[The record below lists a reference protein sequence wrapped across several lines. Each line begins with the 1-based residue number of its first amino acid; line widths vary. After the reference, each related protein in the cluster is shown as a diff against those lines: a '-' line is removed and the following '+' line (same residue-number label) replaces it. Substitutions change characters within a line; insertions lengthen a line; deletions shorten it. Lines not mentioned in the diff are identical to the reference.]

1 MWVRG
6 VEEIERGVTCGRQPV
21 WCLSVYGLGTDLC
34 YVCVYALSGRQ
45 GVQVLGEGHWE
56 VISTD
61 FLQGQRSAV
70 QCSHRWQK
78 VRGGREGRE
87 G

>member
-1 MWVRG
+1 M
-6 VEEIERGVTCGRQPV
+6 
-21 WCLSVYGLGTDLC
+21 
-34 YVCVYALSGRQ
+34 
-45 GVQVLGEGHWE
+45 QVLGEGHWE
-56 VISTD
+56 LISTD

-78 VRGGREGRE
+78 VRGRATGKG